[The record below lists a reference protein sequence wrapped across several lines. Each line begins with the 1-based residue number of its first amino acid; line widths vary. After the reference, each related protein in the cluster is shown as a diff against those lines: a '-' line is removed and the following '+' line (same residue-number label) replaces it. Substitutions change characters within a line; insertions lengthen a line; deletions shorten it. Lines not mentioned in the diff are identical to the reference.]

1 MILKEYQQRGLHGF
15 AVRVIGTTIAP
26 MPSLVQLKEQFI
38 DRIWRDRLSE
48 LPAPRRWLM
57 QAARTLY
64 VVVRDIAAGQLT
76 LRAMSLVYTTL
87 LSLVPLLAVSFS
99 VLKGFG
105 VESRIESLL
114 LNVLEPMGERGI
126 EITEKVIGFVA
137 NVKAGVLGGVG
148 LLLLFYTVV
157 SLLQKIE
164 RAFNFAWRV
173 SDARSFAQRF
183 SDYLSVVV
191 IGPVLVFGAL
201 GLTATAMNNSVVEAL
216 QALPVMGVIF
226 DAAGRLV
233 PYLLIVAAF
242 TMIYVF
248 VPNTRVRW
256 GSAVVGAIVSG
267 ILWQSTGWAF
277 AAFIVGSAKYTAIY
291 SAFASLILFMIWL
304 YLGWLI
310 LLTGASIAFYHQ
322 NPHHL
327 RRSLGILRLGNRER
341 EAMALQ
347 IGLCVGR
354 AFHQGRPPPDV
365 GQLAQQLAVSDEAAG
380 IITQALCRYGLLSET
395 HQPKGLVPTRSLEN
409 IALTELLDAVRG
421 DSIATERSAMN
432 ADHSVTTVA
441 REVEDAIAR
450 SLGERS
456 LRDLVIQE
464 IGSPAKLTAAN
475 E

>member
-1 MILKEYQQRGLHGF
+1 
-15 AVRVIGTTIAP
+15 
-26 MPSLVQLKEQFI
+26 MPSLIQLKEQFT
-38 DRIWRDRLSE
+38 DRIWQDRLE
-48 LPAPRRWLM
+48 ALPPPRRWAT

-64 VVVRDIAAGQLT
+64 VLVRDVAEGQLT

-105 VESRIESLL
+105 VESRIETLM
-114 LNVLEPMGERGI
+114 LNVLEPMGERGV

-164 RAFNFAWRV
+164 RAFNYAWRV

-191 IGPVLVFGAL
+191 IGPVLVFSAV
-201 GLTATAMNNSVVEAL
+201 GLTASAMNHSVMETLRAVPL
-216 QALPVMGVIF
+216 MGVVF
-226 DAAGRLV
+226 DAVGRLV
-233 PYLLIVAAF
+233 PYMLIVAAF

-248 VPNTRVRW
+248 VPNTRVRLR
-256 GSAVVGAIVSG
+256 SALVGGIFAG

-277 AAFIVGSAKYTAIY
+277 AAFIVNSAKYTAIY

-310 LLTGASIAFYHQ
+310 LLIGASIAFYHQ

-327 RRSLGILRLGNRER
+327 RRSNGVLRLSNRER
-341 EAMALQ
+341 ETLALQ
-347 IGLCVGR
+347 IGLLVGR
-354 AFHQGRPPPDV
+354 AFHAGAPPPTTH
-365 GQLAQQLAVSDEAAG
+365 QLAHALATTDEAAA
-380 IITQALCRYGLLSET
+380 IVMYALAQRGLLTEART
-395 HQPKGLVPTRSLEN
+395 PAGWVPTRSLET
-409 IALTELLDAVRG
+409 IPLTELLDAVRG
-421 DSIATERSAMN
+421 EAISSEDSA
-432 ADHSVTTVA
+432 VTTAPGVTA
-441 REVEDAIAR
+441 LTDQVEAAIAQA
-450 SLGERS
+450 LGGRT
-456 LRDLVIQE
+456 LRDLVTDR
-464 IGSPAKLTAAN
+464 SDAPAQLPSASSG
-475 E
+475 EH